1 MKITGWLQK
10 EFRLLLVTPFKIL
23 LLLLLFLNGC
33 ASHGKPVTLHD
44 TYTEYTYR
52 VGARDYAYILDN
64 LITQSMGD
72 RGIKKSS
79 DFPDYFPILSDL
91 PSILVKKKEHFE
103 LRDGNFG
110 CLTLN
115 GFDRFDRPAVIKME
129 FGREQ
134 GSWKLAYVSVDYL
147 NLPSEFTGAAVCPK
161 RRA

>member
-1 MKITGWLQK
+1 MKITVLCQK
-10 EFRLLLVTPFKIL
+10 EFRFLLAAPFKIS
-23 LLLLLFLNGC
+23 LLLLLFLSGC
-33 ASHGKPVTLHD
+33 ASHSKPVTLYD
-44 TYTEYTYR
+44 TYIEYTYR
-52 VGARDYAYILDN
+52 IEARDYAYILNN
-64 LITQSMGD
+64 LITQSMGT
-72 RGIKKSS
+72 RGIERFSE
-79 DFPDYFPILSDL
+79 FPDYFPILADL
-91 PSILVKKKEHFE
+91 PGILVKKKEHFE

-134 GSWKLAYVSVDYL
+134 GSWKLGYVSVDYL

>member
-1 MKITGWLQK
+1 MKKTMRFQK
-10 EFRLLLVTPFKIL
+10 DCRIFLTASFKTL
-23 LLLLLFLNGC
+23 SLLLLFVSGC

-44 TYTEYTYR
+44 TYADYTYR
-52 VGARDYAYILDN
+52 AEARDYTYILNN
-64 LITQSMGD
+64 LITRSMGN
-72 RGIKKSS
+72 RGITKSS

-91 PSILVKKKEHFE
+91 PDILVRKENHFE

-134 GSWKLAYVSVDYL
+134 GRWKLGYVSVDYL
-147 NLPSEFTGAAVCPK
+147 NSPSKFTGAAVCPK